1 MCVYY
6 KKKYIWI
13 NDYIINNYTN
23 FTMRLNILNNYSTVY
38 YNFLVSFYL
47 CLNCIL
53 PYYDDVIIS
62 MQSQAIKLL
71 IDNDKLNMKKI
82 KKIRMIEFID
92 NLNRSDK
99 IILDNEK
106 DIIIV
111 DYSIYECSDGN
122 TSGNNTEDSS
132 DPDKDPYE
140 LSKQKNTHDDN
151 YSIQPDGPAKD
162 IEDINNKISNLSA
175 NAANA
180 ANTEINDT
188 DDDSSDNDSQSTI
201 EADTCFELDNDID
214 ESIKYIFQ
222 KMEYDKNKKD

>member
-1 MCVYY
+1 
-6 KKKYIWI
+6 
-13 NDYIINNYTN
+13 
-23 FTMRLNILNNYSTVY
+23 MRLNIFNNYSTVY

-71 IDNDKLNMKKI
+71 IDNNKLNMKKI

-140 LSKQKNTHDDN
+140 LSRQNNTHDDN
-151 YSIQPDGPAKD
+151 YSIKPDGPVKD
-162 IEDINNKISNLSA
+162 IEDINNKVSNLS
-175 NAANA
+175 

>member
-23 FTMRLNILNNYSTVY
+23 FIMRLNILNNYSTVY

-175 NAANA
+175 NAE
-180 ANTEINDT
+180 NTEINDT

>member
-23 FTMRLNILNNYSTVY
+23 FTMRLNIFNNYSTVY

-53 PYYDDVIIS
+53 PYFDDVIIS

-175 NAANA
+175 NAAN
-180 ANTEINDT
+180 TEINDT

>member
-23 FTMRLNILNNYSTVY
+23 FTMRLNIFNNYSTVY

-151 YSIQPDGPAKD
+151 YSIQPDGSAKD
-162 IEDINNKISNLSA
+162 IEDINNKLSNLSA
-175 NAANA
+175 NAE
-180 ANTEINDT
+180 NTEINDT

>member
-1 MCVYY
+1 
-6 KKKYIWI
+6 
-13 NDYIINNYTN
+13 
-23 FTMRLNILNNYSTVY
+23 MRLNIFNNYSTVY

-71 IDNDKLNMKKI
+71 IDNNKLNMKKI

-140 LSKQKNTHDDN
+140 LSRQNNTHDDN
-151 YSIQPDGPAKD
+151 YSIKPDGPVKD
-162 IEDINNKISNLSA
+162 IEDINNKVSNLS
-175 NAANA
+175 

-201 EADTCFELDNDID
+201 EAETCFELDNDID

>member
-1 MCVYY
+1 
-6 KKKYIWI
+6 
-13 NDYIINNYTN
+13 
-23 FTMRLNILNNYSTVY
+23 
-38 YNFLVSFYL
+38 
-47 CLNCIL
+47 
-53 PYYDDVIIS
+53 

-71 IDNDKLNMKKI
+71 IDNNKLNMKKI

-140 LSKQKNTHDDN
+140 LSRQNNTHDDN
-151 YSIQPDGPAKD
+151 YSIKPDGPVKD
-162 IEDINNKISNLSA
+162 IEDINNKVSNLS
-175 NAANA
+175 

-201 EADTCFELDNDID
+201 EAETCFELDNDID

>member
-53 PYYDDVIIS
+53 PYFDDVIIS

-175 NAANA
+175 NAAN
-180 ANTEINDT
+180 TEINDT

>member
-1 MCVYY
+1 
-6 KKKYIWI
+6 
-13 NDYIINNYTN
+13 
-23 FTMRLNILNNYSTVY
+23 MRLNIFNNYSTVY

-71 IDNDKLNMKKI
+71 IDNNKLNMKKI

-92 NLNRSDK
+92 NLNRSDA

-111 DYSIYECSDGN
+111 DYSIYKCSDDN
-122 TSGNNTEDSS
+122 TSSNNTEDSS

-140 LSKQKNTHDDN
+140 LSRQNNTHDDN
-151 YSIQPDGPAKD
+151 YSIKPDGPVKD
-162 IEDINNKISNLSA
+162 IEDINNKVSNLSA
-175 NAANA
+175 NTANA
-180 ANTEINDT
+180 AINDT

-201 EADTCFELDNDID
+201 EAETCFELDNDID

>member
-23 FTMRLNILNNYSTVY
+23 FTMRLNIFNNYSTVY

-162 IEDINNKISNLSA
+162 IEDINNKLSNLSA
-175 NAANA
+175 NAT
-180 ANTEINDT
+180 NTEINDT

>member
-162 IEDINNKISNLSA
+162 IEDINNKLSNLSA
-175 NAANA
+175 NAE
-180 ANTEINDT
+180 NTEINDT

>member
-23 FTMRLNILNNYSTVY
+23 FTMRLNIFNNYSTVY

-175 NAANA
+175 NAAN
-180 ANTEINDT
+180 TEINDT

>member
-175 NAANA
+175 NAAN
-180 ANTEINDT
+180 TEINDT

>member
-1 MCVYY
+1 
-6 KKKYIWI
+6 
-13 NDYIINNYTN
+13 
-23 FTMRLNILNNYSTVY
+23 MRLNILNNYKTVY

-175 NAANA
+175 NAAN
-180 ANTEINDT
+180 TEINDT

>member
-162 IEDINNKISNLSA
+162 IEDINNKLSNLSA
-175 NAANA
+175 NAT
-180 ANTEINDT
+180 NTEINDT

>member
-175 NAANA
+175 NAT
-180 ANTEINDT
+180 NTEINDT

>member
-1 MCVYY
+1 
-6 KKKYIWI
+6 
-13 NDYIINNYTN
+13 
-23 FTMRLNILNNYSTVY
+23 MRLNIFNNYSTVY

-71 IDNDKLNMKKI
+71 IDNNKLNMKKI

-140 LSKQKNTHDDN
+140 LSRQKNTRDDN
-151 YSIQPDGPAKD
+151 YSIKPDGPVKD
-162 IEDINNKISNLSA
+162 IEDINNKVSNLS
-175 NAANA
+175 

-201 EADTCFELDNDID
+201 EAETCFELDNDID

>member
-175 NAANA
+175 NAE
-180 ANTEINDT
+180 NTEINDT

>member
-62 MQSQAIKLL
+62 MQSQAIKLI
-71 IDNDKLNMKKI
+71 IDNDNLNMKKI
-82 KKIRMIEFID
+82 KKIRMVEFID
-92 NLNRSDK
+92 TLKKSDK

-106 DIIIV
+106 NIIIV
-111 DYSIYECSDGN
+111 DYNIYECSDSN
-122 TSGNNTEDSS
+122 SVEDNSE
-132 DPDKDPYE
+132 PDKDPYE
-140 LSKQKNTHDDN
+140 LSITENTNNDN
-151 YSIQPDGPAKD
+151 FKGS
-162 IEDINNKISNLSA
+162 ET
-175 NAANA
+175 NAH
-180 ANTEINDT
+180 
-188 DDDSSDNDSQSTI
+188 S
-201 EADTCFELDNDID
+201 
-214 ESIKYIFQ
+214 
-222 KMEYDKNKKD
+222 

>member
-175 NAANA
+175 NAAN
-180 ANTEINDT
+180 TEINDT
-188 DDDSSDNDSQSTI
+188 DDNNSDNDSQSTI

>member
-1 MCVYY
+1 MQ
-6 KKKYIWI
+6 
-13 NDYIINNYTN
+13 
-23 FTMRLNILNNYSTVY
+23 LNILNNYRTVY

-140 LSKQKNTHDDN
+140 LSRQKNTPDDN
-151 YSIQPDGPAKD
+151 YSIQPDGPVKD
-162 IEDINNKISNLSA
+162 IEDTYNKVSKLCVNGV
-175 NAANA
+175 
-180 ANTEINDT
+180 NTEINDI

>member
-23 FTMRLNILNNYSTVY
+23 FIMRLNILNNYSTVY

-162 IEDINNKISNLSA
+162 IEDINNKLSNLSA
-175 NAANA
+175 NAT
-180 ANTEINDT
+180 NTEINDT